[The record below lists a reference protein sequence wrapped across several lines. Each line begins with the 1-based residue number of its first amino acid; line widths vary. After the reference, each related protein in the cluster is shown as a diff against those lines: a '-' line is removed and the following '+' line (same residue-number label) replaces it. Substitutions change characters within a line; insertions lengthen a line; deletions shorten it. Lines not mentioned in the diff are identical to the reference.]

1 MLKTKRVRVHTTDM
15 SVGFLRESYGSVSS
29 HSRV

>member
-15 SVGFLRESYGSVSS
+15 SVGFLRERERDIEENTS
-29 HSRV
+29 